1 MELHFHNKTWNISCI
16 ATDEAPKAS
25 LAVLVFKTNSFAA
38 SAYTDIC
45 RHSWNAVLYRLL
57 CMVCDREGPGV
68 SLRFVLMSRKSRE
81 CTFKWCNNHLTII
94 VNKICTD
101 SARSQ
106 SGLRRPKFHRE
117 KLSFVQSATRKTKFH
132 WLWMNV
138 MTRTSPESRCT
149 NTRALSKKA
158 EGRFTSVC

>member
-1 MELHFHNKTWNISCI
+1 MSERTRLTSYGTWQKDPPLILGQRHSFNCI
-16 ATDEAPKAS
+16 ARFFPESVDILGMPCCTDYYAWYVTVRA
-25 LAVLVFKTNSFAA
+25 LVL
-38 SAYTDIC
+38 
-45 RHSWNAVLYRLL
+45 
-57 CMVCDREGPGV
+57 

-106 SGLRRPKFHRE
+106 SGVRRTKFHRE
-117 KLSFVQSATRKTKFH
+117 KLSFVQPATRKTKFH